1 MNQANRNQNCS
12 RLGIDIG
19 SVQVKVVLVDGHGPV
34 SFRACKPSQG
44 RPVDV
49 VLACVRSLVEL
60 RGIDLSVAVGVTG
73 SGRDLL
79 VGDFATNVNEVIAA
93 ATTVRASSPEA
104 ATVVDVGGQLS
115 KWIRLGTRGDGS
127 MVVDFATNGACAAGS
142 GAFVEQQ
149 ARRLGL
155 EAAELGMLAAGAPR
169 AATVAGRCSVF
180 AKSDMIHLQQK
191 GTPTEEIALG
201 LCHAMARTFLGT
213 VVAGAELHPPVVMVG
228 GAANSP
234 GLVRAFREVAKLEP
248 SDVWAI
254 DQPTYACAH
263 GAALHAE
270 PSRPVSLG
278 DLLEVLVARV
288 EDVHRKRQTTARFE
302 PLPALRAS
310 VSAEEAPPVPDGELD
325 AYIGID
331 VGSVST
337 NIVAVSPSFELLHGE
352 YLATRGRPSDV
363 LLEGMQALQD
373 RLGDRLRVLAM
384 GTTGSGRHLAAA
396 MLGADVVHNEITAQ
410 MVSAVQFVPEADTI
424 FEIGGQ
430 DSKFISIRNGHLA
443 DFEMNK
449 ICSAGTG
456 SFLEEQANRLGVAII
471 GEFAERALRATAPC
485 DLGTQCTV
493 FMDTELV
500 RVQQAGASVDD
511 LCAGLAL
518 SVARNYL
525 DRVVAR
531 RAIGRNV
538 VFQGGTASNRAV
550 VAAFER
556 LLKREIHVHPY
567 NRLSGAMGAAVL
579 AARRRSA
586 AQRSSRFVGFE
597 ALSRP
602 GIRTFECMACEN
614 RCQVSRV
621 KVGASTVHFGD
632 ACEKY
637 AERDRAK
644 DESSRPFPELFSARA
659 ESLHRHVAPWCVD
672 KNGARRIGLVQGSV
686 NLEMLPFWT
695 SFLAELGR
703 QPVPS
708 PRADTRL
715 LARFP
720 GGVPADVC
728 LPIKAAAAQ
737 ARALLADED
746 VERVFVPDVL
756 EFPDPGKESP
766 SVTCLY
772 SHQLGDMLR
781 ASLGPLVVSAKVR
794 LTDDMFGLLDEGLTL
809 AEALDAPVEA
819 VVRALRTARIVH
831 KSFDDERIALGRQA
845 LDADFDRAVVV
856 LGKPY
861 NTHEPMLNLSLAR
874 HLERLGLPAIP
885 WDLMPIADVELPS
898 KWDRLRWRF
907 NRDQLRVLALVRR
920 DPRLFPVWVSSFGCG
935 PDGFAVKHLE
945 DLLTGR
951 PRLFLEFDEHRGEAG
966 LVTRLEA
973 FLDEIEAFQRS
984 RTKPSTNKAK
994 RSRATSGR
1002 ARYLIPL
1009 FSEHARVYEAAL
1021 RSGGLDAHCLPPTD
1035 EVSLRYGEEHASG
1048 RECHPYTIL
1057 LGDAVRHARSSEARG
1072 GDVFFFPNSENPCL
1086 INQYGE
1092 GIRKALEQDGNR
1104 MVDVWD
1110 PVTDKLL
1117 PLLGRPG
1124 LFRLYEGMF
1133 SVDVLL
1139 SLRCRLRAYEQ
1150 RGGEIDEVFERGI
1163 AALCGAIQHEGSV
1176 ASAFESAARDLCEV
1190 PRDGN
1195 PWDRP
1200 VVGVTGDMFTR
1211 TNTVENA
1218 DLWRRLERMGCEVWP
1233 STYVAQL
1240 SDLGSV
1246 RLGRRALR
1254 RGELRGVAER
1264 GFAWMLTSGARL
1276 RLMQQLPGEVRS
1288 WVEEP
1293 AAEKLFDMA
1302 APYVD
1307 PWSSPFVIDGVAKT
1321 VDFLERGVSGVVS
1334 AVGLNCMAGVSMSAV
1349 APRIRDAYGQA
1360 PILTLS
1366 CGGTE
1371 GPAQRIRLETF
1382 VEQVKERARKT
1393 GRRVGKRSA

>member
-1 MNQANRNQNCS
+1 MANS
-12 RLGIDIG
+12 KTVSAWLGIDVG
-19 SVQVKVVLVDGHGPV
+19 SVQVKIVLVDEHGDV
-34 SFRACKPSQG
+34 CFRACQPSQG
-44 RPVDV
+44 RPVRV
-49 VLACVRSLVEL
+49 VLAALQDLGRFRDSSLPVAI
-60 RGIDLSVAVGVTG
+60 GITG
-73 SGRDLL
+73 SGRDL
-79 VGDFATNVNEVIAA
+79 VASEGVTQVNEVMAA
-93 ATTVRASSPEA
+93 AKVVRAQRPDA

-115 KWIRLGTRGDGS
+115 KWIHLGAGDL
-127 MVVDFATNGACAAGS
+127 VADFATNGACAAGS

-155 EAAELGMLAAGAPR
+155 DASTLGELAASAPR

-201 LCHAMARTFLGT
+201 LCFAMARTFLGT
-213 VVAGAELHPPVVMVG
+213 VVAGARLTPPVVMVG
-228 GAANSP
+228 GASSSP
-234 GLVRAFREVAKLEP
+234 GLVRAFHQVAGLEP
-248 SDVWAI
+248 SQVRALSE
-254 DQPTYACAH
+254 PAFACAH
-263 GAALHAE
+263 GAALHALGSE
-270 PSRPVSLG
+270 PITLR
-278 DLLEVLVARV
+278 DFMDTLVARI
-288 EDVHRKRQTTARFE
+288 ENLDRSRLRTARLE
-302 PLPALRAS
+302 PLPALPHAVITDES
-310 VSAEEAPPVPDGELD
+310 PPAPDGELEVFL
-325 AYIGID
+325 GID

-363 LLEGMQALQD
+363 LVEGMGALAK
-373 RLGDRLRVLAM
+373 RFGDRLRVLGV

-396 MLGADVVHNEITAQ
+396 MVGADVVHNEITAQ
-410 MVSAVQFVPEADTI
+410 MVSAVQVLPDTDTI

-430 DSKFISIRNGHLA
+430 DSKFISIRDGHLA

-500 RVQQAGASVDD
+500 SAQQAGASVDD

-531 RAIGRNV
+531 RPIGSRI

-550 VAAFER
+550 VAAFQR
-556 LLKREIHVHPY
+556 LLGREIHVHPY

-579 AARRRSA
+579 AARRRTA
-586 AQRSSRFVGFE
+586 AQKSSRFVGFD
-597 ALSRP
+597 ALCQPSV
-602 GIRTFECMACEN
+602 RTFECPSCEN

-621 KVGASTVHFGD
+621 RVGPQVVHFGD

-637 AERDRAK
+637 AERDRGK
-644 DESSRPFPELFSARA
+644 EESSRPFPELFASRA
-659 ESLHRHVAPWCVD
+659 EILRRHVEPWCAD
-672 KNGARRIGLVQGSV
+672 RPGARRIGLVQGSV

-695 SFLAELGR
+695 SFLTDLGF

-708 PRADTRL
+708 PRVDTRL

-737 ARALLADED
+737 ARALLADHQ

-756 EFPDPGKESP
+756 EFPDPGQNSP

-781 ASLGPLVVSAKVR
+781 SSLGDKVVTAKVR
-794 LTDDMFGLLDEGLTL
+794 MTDDVFGLLDEGLIL
-809 AEALDAPVEA
+809 AEALGASVDA
-819 VVRALRTARIVH
+819 VVLALRTARTVQ
-831 KSFDDERIALGRQA
+831 KSFDDERHALGRSVIA
-845 LDADFDRAVVV
+845 SDFDRAVVV

-885 WDLMPIADVELPS
+885 WDLLSLTETTLPA
-898 KWDRLRWRF
+898 KWDQLRWRF

-945 DLLTGR
+945 ALLTGR
-951 PRLFLEFDEHRGEAG
+951 PRLMLEFDEHRGEAG

-973 FLDEIEAFQRS
+973 FLDEVDAFQRS
-984 RTKPSTNKAK
+984 RTR
-994 RSRATSGR
+994 RSSSRVPARSPAAR
-1002 ARYLIPL
+1002 SRYLIPL
-1009 FSEHARVYEAAL
+1009 FSEHAQVYEAAL
-1021 RSGGLDAHCLPPTD
+1021 RLGGLDAHCLPATD

-1057 LGDAVRHARSSEARG
+1057 LGDALRHARSGQARR

-1092 GIRKALEQDGNR
+1092 GIRRALAQDGDR
-1104 MVDVWD
+1104 TLEVWD
-1110 PVTDKLL
+1110 PISEHLL

-1124 LFRLYEGMF
+1124 LFRLYEGLF
-1133 SVDVLL
+1133 SVDMLL
-1139 SLRCRLRAYEQ
+1139 SLRCRLRAYE
-1150 RGGEIDEVFERGI
+1150 RHSGEIDTVFQ
-1163 AALCGAIQHEGSV
+1163 GAVRSICRAVQHNGSV
-1176 ASAFESAARDLCEV
+1176 VSAFEHAVLSLCDV

-1195 PWDRP
+1195 PRDLP
-1200 VVGVTGDMFTR
+1200 VVGVTGDVFTR
-1211 TNTVENA
+1211 TNAVENA

-1233 STYVAQL
+1233 STYLAQL

-1254 RGELRGVAER
+1254 RGELRGVASR
-1264 GFAWMLTSGARL
+1264 GFAWMLTSGARH
-1276 RLMQQLPGEVRS
+1276 RLLQPLPSRVRD

-1321 VDFLERGVSGVVS
+1321 VDFLQRGVGGVVS

-1349 APRIRDAYGQA
+1349 VPRIREAHDQA
-1360 PILTLS
+1360 PILILS

-1371 GPAQRIRLETF
+1371 GPSQRIRLETF
-1382 VEQVKERARKT
+1382 VAQVKERSKKRETIA
-1393 GRRVGKRSA
+1393 GKRSA